1 MALEPHVI
9 VVIVA
14 MAIVTYAMRAGG
26 FWLMRWVRLTP
37 RIQAWIGHIPGAVI
51 ISLVAP
57 AALTRGPAEALAVA
71 VTAVVMVATRNELA
85 AMAGGIATVAA
96 GRFLVTPL

>member
-1 MALEPHVI
+1 MALEPHAI

-14 MAIVTYAMRAGG
+14 MAVATYATRAGG
-26 FWLMRWVRLTP
+26 FWLMRWVRPTP
-37 RIQAWIGHIPGAVI
+37 RIEAWIRHVPGAVI

-85 AMAGGIATVAA
+85 AMASGIAAVAG
-96 GRFLVTPL
+96 GRFLLPPL

>member
-1 MALEPHVI
+1 MI

-37 RIQAWIGHIPGAVI
+37 RIQAWIRHIPGAVI